1 MIWSSYLP
9 RIIQTR
15 ISNYIKIVFH
25 WMNFS
30 GLTKLVPLW
39 LCLHSAIR
47 IFARS
52 LHTTTN
58 GGEKRRTAYGRWMSR
73 AEHNQRYIK
82 QRIARCEERIFRC
95 QRIKHGLDR
104 LVPVDYDHIVCYRNI
119 ARLNVANEPY
129 VSAIKWYMTRNLI
142 KIGLILP
149 IEMSFFLIFVCLH
162 ETAGSL
168 VWDRFAGS
176 LWPSKFGLERRLP
189 ASRS

>member
-1 MIWSSYLP
+1 MCFIGWILVVWQNSYHCGFACIVRCEFALVLS
-9 RIIQTR
+9 IQ
-15 ISNYIKIVFH
+15 H
-25 WMNFS
+25 D
-30 GLTKLVPLW
+30 
-39 LCLHSAIR
+39 
-47 IFARS
+47 
-52 LHTTTN
+52 TTTN

-73 AEHNQRYIK
+73 AENNQRYIK
-82 QRIARCEERIFRC
+82 QRIAPCEERIFRC
-95 QRIKHGLDR
+95 ERIKHGLDR

-162 ETAGSL
+162 ETAGSI
-168 VWDRFAGS
+168 VWERFAGS

-189 ASRS
+189 ASRL